1 MRKLFDRIEGLLD
14 VLSATLV
21 AICLAAVS
29 IQVVMRYVF
38 GNATMWSDTVAT
50 CALAWMT
57 FLAAAAAVRR
67 DENLVVRFLWAK
79 LGSTSRKC
87 VATLCHLVVL
97 LFSLVLSYSGVM
109 LMSITRTAQV
119 EGLSFDITW
128 AQFYSVSVISGVLMV
143 LFSLEHIASLWLGE
157 AHQ

>member
-1 MRKLFDRIEGLLD
+1 
-14 VLSATLV
+14 
-21 AICLAAVS
+21 
-29 IQVVMRYVF
+29 
-38 GNATMWSDTVAT
+38 
-50 CALAWMT
+50 MT

-109 LMSITRTAQV
+109 LMAITRTAQV
-119 EGLSFDITW
+119 EGLLLDITW

-157 AHQ
+157 AQQ

>member
-1 MRKLFDRIEGLLD
+1 
-14 VLSATLV
+14 
-21 AICLAAVS
+21 
-29 IQVVMRYVF
+29 MRYVF
-38 GNATMWSDTVAT
+38 GNATTWSDTVAA

-79 LGSTSRKC
+79 LGSTPRKC

-143 LFSLEHIASLWLGE
+143 LFSLEHITSLWLRE
-157 AHQ
+157 AQQ

>member
-1 MRKLFDRIEGLLD
+1 MRRLFDRVESLLD
-14 VLSATLV
+14 VISATLV

-38 GNATMWSDTVAT
+38 GNATTWSDTVAA

-79 LGSTSRKC
+79 LGSTPRKC

-143 LFSLEHIASLWLGE
+143 LFSLEHITSLWLRE
-157 AHQ
+157 AQQ

>member
-1 MRKLFDRIEGLLD
+1 MRRLFDRVESLLD
-14 VLSATLV
+14 VISAALV
-21 AICLAAVS
+21 VICLAAVS

-38 GNATMWSDTVAT
+38 GNATTWSDTVAA

-67 DENLVVRFLWAK
+67 DENLVVRFLWTK

-119 EGLSFDITW
+119 EGLMLDITW

-157 AHQ
+157 AQQ

>member
-1 MRKLFDRIEGLLD
+1 MRKLFDRVESLLD
-14 VLSATLV
+14 VISATLV

-38 GNATMWSDTVAT
+38 GNATTWSDTVAA

-97 LFSLVLSYSGVM
+97 LFSLVLS
-109 LMSITRTAQV
+109 
-119 EGLSFDITW
+119 
-128 AQFYSVSVISGVLMV
+128 
-143 LFSLEHIASLWLGE
+143 
-157 AHQ
+157 